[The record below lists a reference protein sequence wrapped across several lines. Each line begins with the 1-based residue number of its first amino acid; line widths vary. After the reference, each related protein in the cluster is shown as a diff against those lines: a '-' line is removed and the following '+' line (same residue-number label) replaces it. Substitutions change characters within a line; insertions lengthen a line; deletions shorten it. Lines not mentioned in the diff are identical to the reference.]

1 MVKTNLDESAMGY
14 RSTDGIFGPVI
25 NPWSYSNN
33 IEKRGSRSLMV
44 RIRFKLAYNW
54 RKLRREYSG
63 WVSIHLLHCFR
74 TGFQR
79 INQQSSCPL

>member
-1 MVKTNLDESAMGY
+1 MYHLKMSQRLLDQGALLMVKTNLDEFVMGY

-44 RIRFKLAYNW
+44 RIRIQIGL
-54 RKLRREYSG
+54 
-63 WVSIHLLHCFR
+63 
-74 TGFQR
+74 
-79 INQQSSCPL
+79 